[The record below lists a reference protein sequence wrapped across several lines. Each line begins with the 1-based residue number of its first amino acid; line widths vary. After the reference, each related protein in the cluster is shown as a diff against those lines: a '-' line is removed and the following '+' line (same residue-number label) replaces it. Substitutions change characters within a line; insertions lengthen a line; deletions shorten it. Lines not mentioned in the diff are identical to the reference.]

1 MSFHSLR
8 RAFSRAAFRLA
19 LPLSGIMVGVSA
31 ILIAWLTDLSLAW
44 MIVVPLGCGVL
55 MLVLSYAMIH
65 LYHFDR
71 LRQLNVI
78 LRNVTK
84 KNFGEYDTRQIHR
97 DELDSLLMQAM
108 RASETMEREIAR
120 LNRIENYRKE
130 FIGDMSHE
138 LKTPIFAIQGFVE
151 TLLNGA
157 MNDPKVNKQFLG
169 KTMKNV
175 DRLIVLIQDLMEISK
190 LETGEMRANMQDF
203 NLKECLLDVV
213 DELQVRAQKEGVEIH
228 IQDFDKHLKVVADR
242 GQIRQVL
249 VNLME
254 NGIKYNK
261 PGGTVDVGLKPF
273 PKRSEKILL
282 YVKDTGIG
290 IEQEDLNRVTERFYR
305 VDKSRSR
312 DKGGTGLGLSI
323 VKHIVM
329 AHGEN
334 LYLESEPGKGSTFS
348 VTLARPSG
356 VVLHSEAA
364 EA

>member
-1 MSFHSLR
+1 MSFQSLR

-31 ILIAWLTDLSLAW
+31 ILIAWLTDLSLVW
-44 MIVVPLGCGVL
+44 MIAVPLGCGAL
-55 MLVLSYAMIH
+55 MLVLSYAIIH

-78 LRNVTK
+78 LRNITK
-84 KNFGEYDTRQIHR
+84 KDFGEYDTRQIHR

-120 LNRIENYRKE
+120 LNRTENYRKE

-190 LETGEMRANMQDF
+190 LETGEMRANMEAF
-203 NLKECLLDVV
+203 SLKECLLDVV

-242 GQIRQVL
+242 GQMRQVL

-261 PGGTVDVGLKPF
+261 PGGRVDVGLKPF

>member
-1 MSFHSLR
+1 MSFQSLR
-8 RAFSRAAFRLA
+8 RVFSRAAFRLS
-19 LPLSGIMVGVSA
+19 LPLSGIVAALVGILLFWLSDLLWVWVIAASLGAGIFMMV
-31 ILIAWLTDLSLAW
+31 
-44 MIVVPLGCGVL
+44 C
-55 MLVLSYAMIH
+55 SYAIIH

-71 LRQLNVI
+71 LRQLHSI
-78 LRNVTK
+78 LRNITK
-84 KNFGEYDTRQIHR
+84 KDFGEYSGRQIHR
-97 DELDSLLMQAM
+97 DELDSLLMQGM

-157 MNDPKVNKQFLG
+157 MNDPKVNKQFLSR
-169 KTMKNV
+169 TMKNV

-190 LETGEMRANMQDF
+190 LETGEMRANMEDF
-203 NLKECLLDVV
+203 YLKECLLDVV
-213 DELQVRAQKEGVEIH
+213 DELQVRAQKEGVEIDV
-228 IQDFDKHLKVVADR
+228 QDFDKHLKVVADR
-242 GQIRQVL
+242 GQMRQVF

-261 PGGTVDVGLKPF
+261 PGGRVDVGLKPF

-290 IEQEDLNRVTERFYR
+290 IDQEDLNRVTERFYR

-334 LYLESEPGKGSTFS
+334 LYLESEPGQGSTFS

-356 VVLHSEAA
+356 VVLNPEMA